1 MLQRVDELRRE
12 WGLYSVV
19 SILVD
24 NLVQLRQVTTLLLA
38 EVPID
43 VGQAFDFPVKVAEGG
58 CFT

>member
-1 MLQRVDELRRE
+1 MLQRIDELRRE

-43 VGQAFDFPVKVAEGG
+43 VGQTFEFPVKVAEGG
-58 CFT
+58 CFA